1 MTAPSSMQKPH
12 LQLLWALGLAVLA
25 LVVAWFYGDPSWG
38 LVVGGVVLVAY
49 ALGAALDLLPPR
61 RRRR

>member
-1 MTAPSSMQKPH
+1 MQKPH

-61 RRRR
+61 RRSK